1 MHLKY
6 TKTKILNRVMQEE
19 TKMCVKSIIFFVF
32 MSIFIATSVSISAS
46 EPTWL
51 FTVPKTE
58 SLKEEHYN
66 IGFIYFDFGVTNELE
81 IGIHGLK
88 YSTGNFAFGLSL
100 YPLGTPYL
108 VFKPD
113 TASTDLYLGLKAS
126 PYLFFA
132 GLEAPLTNSV
142 KFIAE
147 VNNGLTAGVRA
158 KPAKNWT
165 LDVFLAFI
173 SFEIYK
179 YKYKS
184 IEVEQFRAIPVI
196 SFAYSGRF

>member
-1 MHLKY
+1 MYIKHI
-6 TKTKILNRVMQEE
+6 T
-19 TKMCVKSIIFFVF
+19 FFVF
-32 MSIFIATSVSISAS
+32 GLIIAFISANTYAS

-58 SLKEEHYN
+58 SLKAEHYN
-66 IGFIYFDFGVTNELE
+66 VGFIYFDFGVTDELE
-81 IGIHGLK
+81 VGIHGLK

-100 YPLGTPYL
+100 FPLGTPYL
-108 VFKPD
+108 VFKPE
-113 TASTDLYLGLKAS
+113 TGSTDLYLGLKAS

-132 GLEAPLTNSV
+132 GLEAPITNNV

-158 KPAKNWT
+158 IPAKNWT

-179 YKYKS
+179 YRYKS
-184 IEVEQFRAIPVI
+184 IEIEQFRAIPVI

>member
-1 MHLKY
+1 
-6 TKTKILNRVMQEE
+6 MQEE
-19 TKMCVKSIIFFVF
+19 TKMYIRYIISFVF
-32 MSIFIATSVSISAS
+32 ISILIATSASTLAS

-51 FTVPKTE
+51 FTIPKTE
-58 SLKEEHYN
+58 SLKADHYN
-66 IGFIYFDFGVTNELE
+66 VGFIYFDFGVTDELE
-81 IGIHGLK
+81 VGIHGFK
-88 YSTGNFAFGLSL
+88 YSTGNFAFGFNLL
-100 YPLGTPYL
+100 PNLTPYI
-108 VFKPD
+108 VFKPI
-113 TASTDLYLGLKAS
+113 TASTDLYLGIKAA

-132 GLEAPLTNSV
+132 GLEAPITNNV

-147 VNNGLTAGVRA
+147 VNNGMTAGIRTI
-158 KPAKNWT
+158 PAKNWT

-184 IEVEQFRAIPVI
+184 IEIEQFRAIPAI

>member
-1 MHLKY
+1 MYIKF
-6 TKTKILNRVMQEE
+6 
-19 TKMCVKSIIFFVF
+19 IIFPFFVF
-32 MSIFIATSVSISAS
+32 SFVALSVSISAS

-58 SLKEEHYN
+58 SLKSEHYN
-66 IGFIYFDFGVTNELE
+66 VGFIYFDFGITNELE

-108 VFKPD
+108 VFKSD
-113 TASTDLYLGLKAS
+113 TSSTDLYLGIKAA

-132 GLEAPLTNSV
+132 GLEAPVTNNV

-158 KPAKNWT
+158 IPAKNWT

-173 SFEIYK
+173 SFEVYK

-184 IEVEQFRAIPVI
+184 IEIEQFRAIPFI